1 MGTYAVVQARM
12 GSSRL
17 PGKVLADICG
27 KPMLERVIRR
37 VEASNVDSVVIA
49 TTDETEDDPICD
61 VANSLGVTFYRGSE
75 CDVLSRFMMV
85 AEECHM
91 QHDGKIVRITADSP
105 LVEPMVI
112 NGLLEQL
119 KPHLDYVSNVRP
131 RRTYPRGLDAE
142 VFWVDTL
149 CRLDRISTS
158 EKAREHVTWM
168 VQEFPALWCT
178 RNGEDI
184 ENNSDLR
191 WTVDTETD
199 LQVIR
204 RLYQSGLEDYRS
216 LVAYARSHP
225 ECRTNSNVEQK
236 DA

>member
-1 MGTYAVVQARM
+1 MTTLAVIQARM
-12 GSSRL
+12 GSDRL
-17 PGKVLADICG
+17 PGKVLMDIGG
-27 KPMLERVIRR
+27 KPMLEHVVKR
-37 VEASNVDSVVIA
+37 VEASHVDAVVIA
-49 TTDETEDDPICD
+49 TTDDPEDDFICD
-61 VANSLGVTFYRGSE
+61 LANSLGAPFYRGSE

-91 QHDGKIVRITADSP
+91 QHDDKILRITGDCP
-105 LVEPMVI
+105 LIEATVI
-112 NGLLEQL
+112 NALIEQL
-119 KPHLDYVSNVRP
+119 KPHLDYVSNIRP
-131 RRTYPRGLDAE
+131 RRTFPRGLDAE
-142 VFWVDTL
+142 LFWVDTL
-149 CRLDRISTS
+149 CRLDRLAIS
-158 EKAREHVTWM
+158 EKSREHVTWM
-168 VQEFPALWCT
+168 VNEFPGLWCI

-204 RLYQSGLEDYRS
+204 RLYASGISDYRS

-236 DA
+236 DK